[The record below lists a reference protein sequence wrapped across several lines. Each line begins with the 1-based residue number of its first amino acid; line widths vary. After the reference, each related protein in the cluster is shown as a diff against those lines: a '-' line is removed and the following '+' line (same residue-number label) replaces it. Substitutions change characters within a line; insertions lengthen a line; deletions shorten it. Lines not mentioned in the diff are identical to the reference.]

1 MLPTP
6 ETGLENVNLSYN
18 DAEAPTA
25 YVVSLSSSKVSRV
38 YIEVRVGTFGV
49 VKYHLE
55 NPTELAVSCTNSA
68 SQHRLLLAER
78 LTSNRAISDLTCD
91 CATTRSKQ
99 WETLS

>member
-6 ETGLENVNLSYN
+6 ETGLESVNLSYN

-25 YVVSLSSSKVSRV
+25 HVVDLSSSKVSRV
-38 YIEVRVGTFGV
+38 YIEARLGTFGL

-55 NPTELAVSCTNSA
+55 NPTELVSCTNSA